1 MILQTSSHPTP
12 LFCLSCL
19 PLLPLSLSPF
29 CLSSFFTPSLHPS
42 FLLCPPPPFHHSPST
57 YPTASWSV
65 HTVWCRQLYQSFG
78 TECAGHRHVRRPAS
92 PTHHDQILR
101 HIGHHTNTSTTNFS
115 QFSAAVINSE
125 IMYCCHFCTVQPPSV
140 TSTIICVG
148 PAPLVCRSLS
158 LCIDESLCTICC
170 VMLCMFYLCIVC
182 LYLWPSLIGA
192 DFSNIQVWS
201 SVLG

>member
-1 MILQTSSHPTP
+1 MILQTSSHPIP
-12 LFCLSCL
+12 SCL
-19 PLLPLSLSPF
+19 PLLPLHLSLNFLFPF
-29 CLSSFFTPSLHPS
+29 SFLPLFFLHPFPPS
-42 FLLCPPPPFHHSPST
+42 FLPLPSPPPFHHSPST

-65 HTVWCRQLYQSFG
+65 HTVWCRQLYQSSG
-78 TECAGHRHVRRPAS
+78 TECTRYGHVWRSAT

-125 IMYCCHFCTVQPPSV
+125 IMYCCHFCTVQPPHV
-140 TSTIICVG
+140 TSTVICVG

-170 VMLCMFYLCIVC
+170 VMLCMFLFVYCAFVSMI
-182 LYLWPSLIGA
+182 WHPHWNR
-192 DFSNIQVWS
+192 F
-201 SVLG
+201 